1 MMAAALQMG
10 PRLGCVASPGAHLA
24 LSGAPPPL
32 VTEGGSGAFALLQR
46 GETDRGGRD
55 EVGRSGT
62 KWDAWVVFWFFDLPC
77 LFGYLMLFVYYL
89 KLTDLAVAI
98 FIWTRS
104 YFFHSLHPHK
114 IYNS

>member
-10 PRLGCVASPGAHLA
+10 PRLVCVASPGAHLA

-62 KWDAWVVFWFFDLPC
+62 KWDKVGRMGGELVL
-77 LFGYLMLFVYYL
+77 
-89 KLTDLAVAI
+89 
-98 FIWTRS
+98 
-104 YFFHSLHPHK
+104 
-114 IYNS
+114 